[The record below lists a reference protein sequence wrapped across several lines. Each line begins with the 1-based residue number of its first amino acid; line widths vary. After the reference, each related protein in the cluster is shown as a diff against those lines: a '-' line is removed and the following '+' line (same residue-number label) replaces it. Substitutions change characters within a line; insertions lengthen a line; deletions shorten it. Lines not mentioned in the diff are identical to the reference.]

1 MQTSPPPPAPDR
13 PDARGDD
20 TGRESSLLRALRE
33 RNSFPIMVEL
43 RPPLAGLDRDDRIDA
58 WIDLQD
64 ATGRFVRDGH
74 WILLTDDAVGEA
86 EEENLGHSLA
96 NLPPDVPRDRIVPIL
111 TCKHPLDY
119 CLLYAKRASAAGI
132 ETLTV
137 VGGDPGG
144 PPRCVPHAYV
154 LRERL
159 RATVPGV
166 SLAGWANPHREAD
179 EQFGFLESDFHA
191 GLSLTQIVTED
202 SLGHLEELASRI
214 ERAGLDLPLV
224 AGVFHFHNANP
235 RRLRT
240 LGRFFPV
247 PAEKITRAY
256 ASGVEPDTYTAN
268 AIRAARD
275 AGARAVY
282 VSNLG
287 ITGGP
292 RRLRRILER
301 V

>member
-1 MQTSPPPPAPDR
+1 MTPD
-13 PDARGDD
+13 G
-20 TGRESSLLRALRE
+20 SLLRALRAPGD
-33 RNSFPIMVEL
+33 FPVMVEL
-43 RPPLAGLDRDDRIDA
+43 RPPLADLDRDERIDA
-58 WIDLQD
+58 WIDLHD
-64 ATGRFVRDGH
+64 TMGRLVRDGH
-74 WILLTDDAVGEA
+74 WILLTDDAVGEE

-96 NLPPDVPRDRIVPIL
+96 NLPPEVPRDRIVPIL

-132 ETLTV
+132 DTLTV

-144 PPRCVPHAYV
+144 PPRCVPHAYI

-159 RATVPGV
+159 RDTVPEI
-166 SLAGWANPHREAD
+166 SLAGWANPHRDVD
-179 EQFGFLESDFHA
+179 EQFGFLERDFHA

-202 SLGHLEELASRI
+202 SLGHLEELARRI
-214 ERAGLDLPLV
+214 ARAGLDLPLV

-235 RRLRT
+235 GRLEM

-247 PAEKITRAY
+247 PAEEITRAY
-256 ASGVEPDTYTAN
+256 ESGVDPETYTAN

-287 ITGGP
+287 MTGGP